1 MADQL
6 ATISKRRLQRR
17 LDPLDPEGMEAV
29 LRAIRVQLRL

>member
-17 LDPLDPEGMEAV
+17 LDPLDPEEMEAV
-29 LRAIRVQLRL
+29 LLAIRVQLGL